1 MIYLSYT
8 YTITRRY
15 NCRFIILKIVFSQRF
30 LRANKERIFSIFHC
44 LVRITASSSNIRYIC
59 QLHDFCVRVK
69 CQQLISIKIILRLS
83 GYKLRYKLRCKLCE
97 IVQNTNNFTLN
108 F

>member
-69 CQQLISIKIILRLS
+69 CQQLISIVTILYAS
-83 GYKLRYKLRCKLCE
+83 GCKFRCKFRCKICE
-97 IVQNTNNFTLN
+97 IV
-108 F
+108 